1 MRAVLIDDEK
11 NNLDNLRQ
19 LLAAYCPS
27 VEVTGIAMNA
37 IEGKKVI
44 HEQKPDL
51 LFLDIQMPQKTGFD
65 LLRELDN
72 YSFEV
77 IFVTAYDQ
85 FAIQAV
91 RFAAVDYLLKPVN
104 IEELQA
110 AVDRAESR
118 SRQKKQNQQ
127 LENLLQLL
135 NQKKDEHR
143 IALATLKETRFV
155 NTGSIV
161 RCESS
166 NNYTS
171 FFLKDGEKLIVSK
184 PIYEF
189 EELLAGYGFIR
200 PHQSYLVNLRYIKS
214 FLKEDGGTLL
224 MEDGVQVPVSRSK
237 KEDVLRALS
246 S

>member
-1 MRAVLIDDEK
+1 MKTVLIDDEK

-19 LLAAYCPS
+19 LLNAYCPS
-27 VEVTGIAMNA
+27 VQIVGAAINA
-37 IEGKKVI
+37 AEGKKII

-65 LLRELDN
+65 LLRELDD

-77 IFVTAYDQ
+77 IFVTAYDH

-104 IEELQA
+104 IEELRA

-118 SRQKKQNQQ
+118 GRQKKQNQQ

-135 NQKKDEHR
+135 HQKKDEHR

-155 NTGSIV
+155 NTRAII

-189 EELLAGYGFIR
+189 EEMLEGYGFLR
-200 PHQSYLVNLRYIKS
+200 PHQSHLVNRIYIKS
-214 FLKEDGGTLL
+214 LLKEDGGTLL
-224 MEDGVQVPVSRSK
+224 LEDGSLVPVSRSK
-237 KEDVLRALS
+237 KEEVLRSLS
-246 S
+246 Q

>member
-1 MRAVLIDDEK
+1 MRAILIDDEK

-19 LLAAYCPS
+19 LLQAYCPA
-27 VEVTGIAMNA
+27 VEIIATAMNA
-37 IEGKKVI
+37 ADGKKLI
-44 HEQKPDL
+44 HECKPDL
-51 LFLDIQMPQKTGFD
+51 VFLDIQMPKKTGFE
-65 LLRELDN
+65 LLRDLDQ
-72 YSFEV
+72 YTFEV

-110 AVDRAESR
+110 AVGRAEIR
-118 SRQKKQNQQ
+118 RNEKKQNQQ
-127 LENLLQLL
+127 LENLLRLL
-135 NQKKDEHR
+135 NQSKDEHR

-155 NTGSIV
+155 NTGTIV

-189 EELLAGYGFIR
+189 EELLNDYGFIR
-200 PHQSYLVNLRYIKS
+200 PHQSHLVNRKYIKS
-214 FLKEDGGTLL
+214 LIKENGGYLLLDDGT
-224 MEDGVQVPVSRSK
+224 EIPISRAK
-237 KEDVLRALS
+237 KEDVIRILTT
-246 S
+246 

>member
-1 MRAVLIDDEK
+1 MKAILIDDEK

-19 LLAAYCPS
+19 LLLTYCPS
-27 VEVTGIAMNA
+27 VQVIATAMNA
-37 IEGKKVI
+37 ADGKKFI

-51 LFLDIQMPQKTGFD
+51 LFLDIQMPKKTGFD
-65 LLRELDN
+65 LLRELDH

-91 RFAAVDYLLKPVN
+91 RFSAVDYLLKPVN

-110 AVDRAESR
+110 AVDRAEIR
-118 SRQKKQNQQ
+118 SKQNKQNHQ
-127 LENLLQLL
+127 LENLLHLL
-135 NQKKDEHR
+135 HQNKDEHR

-155 NTGSIV
+155 NTGSII

-189 EELLAGYGFIR
+189 EELLNSYGFVR
-200 PHQSYLVNLRYIKS
+200 PHQSHLVNLRYIKS
-214 FLKEDGGTLL
+214 LVKEDGGYLL
-224 MEDGVQVPVSRSK
+224 LEDGLQIPVSRTR
-237 KEDVLRALS
+237 KEEVLKALTS
-246 S
+246 